1 MKLVFHEGVYHFG
14 KMDKEFMNNESS
26 KFSGISQVK
35 ILDNRIFSYK
45 HCLCNEALHVT
56 QSKERQDKVTKMIEK
71 NLQKII
77 KMNNKVPRSV
87 CGDNVQGTCV
97 SKEAAVRKS
106 VTLKML

>member
-35 ILDNRIFSYK
+35 ILDNHIFCYK
-45 HCLCNEALHVT
+45 HCLNEALCVT
-56 QSKERQDKVTKMIEK
+56 QSKEWQDKVTKMIEK

-77 KMNNKVPRSV
+77 KMNH
-87 CGDNVQGTCV
+87 
-97 SKEAAVRKS
+97 KS
-106 VTLKML
+106 ASISLW